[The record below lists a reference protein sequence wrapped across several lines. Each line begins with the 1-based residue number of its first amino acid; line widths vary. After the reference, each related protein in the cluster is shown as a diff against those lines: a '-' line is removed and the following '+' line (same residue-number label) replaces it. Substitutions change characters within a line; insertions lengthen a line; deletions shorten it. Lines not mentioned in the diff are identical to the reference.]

1 MVVSER
7 SGETEDPIIA
17 DLAVALGAGQIKTGA
32 PVRGERTA
40 KYNRLL
46 RISEELGVDGR
57 LPRCRARGARGGRV
71 GEAVATAEPTRL
83 ASSPIELSEAL
94 AAKGD
99 ASARKAA
106 LRVAAAGLVACDVGR
121 ATRLAVSLAGD
132 ELVVDG
138 RRHRLDPGGRVIVV
152 GAGKASLAI
161 AGELERILGDRLD
174 AGLIVVRGAEQ
185 RSLDRVEVLAS
196 DHPLPSGRSV
206 GAARRLLELA
216 SGAGERDVVIACFT
230 GGSSA
235 LASLPPET
243 VAESEKHDLHEM
255 LLSSGIGIVEVNTVR
270 KHVSA
275 FKGGRLAAAS
285 LPARLINLTVS
296 DVAGDHIDAIT
307 DPSVADSTRA
317 SDAIAILYGHGLWE
331 DIPRSIRDH
340 LQSPLAESPALD
352 GAEIQTVLLVTGST
366 ACDAMSLEATGLGLN
381 PVVISTT
388 LEGEARQV
396 GKLLANLARHSS
408 RHGAPFVRRHGD
420 GRLRWGEHGD
430 LSRAG
435 EDQAPQQR
443 RGSATPRWGEG
454 GRTRRRR
461 SPPRSSSRGYR
472 PRPSSST
479 PTVPTAE
486 RRTPGRSSTA
496 QTVSRAAA
504 VGLDLRAAL
513 LEHRSSVALAALE
526 DALVTG
532 PTGTNVNDLFAIVVE
547 GES

>member
-1 MVVSER
+1 M
-7 SGETEDPIIA
+7 
-17 DLAVALGAGQIKTGA
+17 
-32 PVRGERTA
+32 
-40 KYNRLL
+40 
-46 RISEELGVDGR
+46 
-57 LPRCRARGARGGRV
+57 
-71 GEAVATAEPTRL
+71 ATAEPTRL
-83 ASSPIELSEAL
+83 ASSPIEHSETL

-106 LRVAAAGLVACDVGR
+106 LRVAGAGLVACDVGR
-121 ATRLAVSLAGD
+121 ATRLAVALTGD

-138 RRHRLDPGGRVIVV
+138 RRHRLDPAGRVIVV

-161 AGELERILGDRLD
+161 AGELEQILGDRLD
-174 AGLIVVRGAEQ
+174 GGLIAVRGAEQ

-216 SGAGERDVVIACFT
+216 DGADERDVVIACFT

-235 LASLPPET
+235 LASLPPES
-243 VAESEKHDLHEM
+243 VAESEKHDLHEL

-275 FKGGRLAAAS
+275 FKGGRLAAAA

-296 DVAGDHIDAIT
+296 DVAGDHIDSIT

-331 DIPRSIRDH
+331 RTPRSIRDH

-366 ACDAMSLEATGLGLN
+366 ACDAMSLEASGLRLN

-388 LEGEARQV
+388 LEGEAREV
-396 GKLLANLARHSS
+396 GKLLANLAGHSA
-408 RHGAPFVRRHGD
+408 RRGAPFAAGTVMVGC
-420 GRLRWGEHGD
+420 GGESTVT
-430 LSRAG
+430 LARTG

-454 GRTRRRR
+454 GPNQEAAIAAALELEGVPVAAVFLDTDG
-461 SPPRSSSRGYR
+461 SDGG
-472 PRPSSST
+472 T
-479 PTVPTAE
+479 AHAGAIVDGQTVP
-486 RRTPGRSSTA
+486 
-496 QTVSRAAA
+496 RAAA
-504 VGLDLRAAL
+504 AGLDLRAAL

-526 DALVTG
+526 DAVVTG

>member
-1 MVVSER
+1 M
-7 SGETEDPIIA
+7 
-17 DLAVALGAGQIKTGA
+17 
-32 PVRGERTA
+32 
-40 KYNRLL
+40 
-46 RISEELGVDGR
+46 
-57 LPRCRARGARGGRV
+57 
-71 GEAVATAEPTRL
+71 ATAEPTRL
-83 ASSPIELSEAL
+83 ASSPIERSEAL

-106 LRVAAAGLVACDVGR
+106 LRVAGAGLVACDVGR

-331 DIPRSIRDH
+331 DTPRSIRDH

-366 ACDAMSLEATGLGLN
+366 ACDAMSLEATGLRLN

-408 RHGAPFVRRHGD
+408 RHGAPFVG
-420 GRLRWGEHGD
+420 GTVMVGCGGESTVT

-454 GRTRRRR
+454 G
-461 SPPRSSSRGYR
+461 PNQEAAIAAALELEG
-472 PRPSSST
+472 
-479 PTVPTAE
+479 VPAAAVFLDTDGSDGGTAHA
-486 RRTPGRSSTA
+486 GA
-496 QTVSRAAA
+496 IVDGQTVSHAAA

>member
-1 MVVSER
+1 M
-7 SGETEDPIIA
+7 
-17 DLAVALGAGQIKTGA
+17 
-32 PVRGERTA
+32 
-40 KYNRLL
+40 
-46 RISEELGVDGR
+46 
-57 LPRCRARGARGGRV
+57 
-71 GEAVATAEPTRL
+71 ATAEPTRL

-106 LRVAAAGLVACDVGR
+106 LRVAGAGLVACDVGR

-331 DIPRSIRDH
+331 DTPRSIRDH

-366 ACDAMSLEATGLGLN
+366 ACDAMSLEATGLRLN

-408 RHGAPFVRRHGD
+408 RHGAPFVG
-420 GRLRWGEHGD
+420 GTVMVGCGGESTVT

-443 RGSATPRWGEG
+443 RGSATPRHQAPQRRRGSATPRWGEG
-454 GRTRRRR
+454 G
-461 SPPRSSSRGYR
+461 PNQEAAIAAALELEG
-472 PRPSSST
+472 
-479 PTVPTAE
+479 VPAAAVFLDTDGSDGGTAHA
-486 RRTPGRSSTA
+486 GA
-496 QTVSRAAA
+496 IVDGQTVSRAAA